1 MQRKIQK
8 TPPMISY
15 MSTILQAAD
24 TCSPGFGWRK
34 YDEQFRLKLASSP
47 NMAWDVIDNHL
58 WLMCIINQQ
67 PEITE
72 VKETKVEKPRR
83 PFPNSRGGYSRPRGR
98 VRGSDAMASNFGGHQ
113 APSTPFAREIPNTC
127 DYFNRSGCTK
137 RDFRHSHTCSNCGG
151 SHPQFKCNKK

>member
-1 MQRKIQK
+1 MV
-8 TPPMISY
+8 SY

-47 NMAWDVIDNHL
+47 NMAWDVIDNHV

-72 VKETKVEKPRR
+72 VKETKVEKPRH
-83 PFPNSRGGYSRPRGR
+83 PFPNNRGGHSHPRGR
-98 VRGSDAMASNFGGHQ
+98 GRGRGAVASNFGGHQ
-113 APSTPFAREIPNTC
+113 ASTPFARELLNTC
-127 DYFNRSGCTK
+127 DYFNRSTCTK
-137 RDFRHSHTCSNCGG
+137 RDCRYSHTCSNCGG
-151 SHPQFKCNKK
+151 SHPQFKCNNK